1 MINLVKG
8 VTKMNVNFEV
18 HRNKEA
24 KDDIMDHL
32 TFDARCNVKKYD

>member
-1 MINLVKG
+1 
-8 VTKMNVNFEV
+8 MNVNFED
-18 HRNKEA
+18 HRDKA